1 MCASTHKHGKYRP
14 PYAFQRTERPGKK
27 GDHRAMKHLR
37 HLLIAAALLAAVH
50 PSGWAAGPL
59 EEIHAAGWKGSEPA
73 ALGVTQENGG
83 VALTLSGAVP
93 GSNAAQSVKRVG
105 IGLGF
110 SNDAFANGYTSWDGV
125 YLPDFDRVAERN
137 TVYGLSR
144 ETLGLSDRNALSPSC
159 CQRSDTL
166 ASPAR
171 HASAASALPASP
183 TLSVYAIMRKRGWD
197 FDLKD
202 GWKLQAGGRTREYS
216 ETFQTKLGFL
226 RVERFWESVRA
237 SYSFQ
242 LERSKGLSMAASQ
255 VLMFD
260 YLYGRDTIGP
270 RDSIGVSYSVG
281 REFADL
287 GTLGILNT
295 EVRSFGVGGQ
305 HWFKKDWA
313 FTYQAGHSDHG
324 SLPAYDQV
332 RLGLRHSF

>member
-1 MCASTHKHGKYRP
+1 
-14 PYAFQRTERPGKK
+14 
-27 GDHRAMKHLR
+27 MKHLKP
-37 HLLIAAALLAAVH
+37 LLIAAALLATVH
-50 PSGWAAGPL
+50 PSGSVAEPLAG
-59 EEIHAAGWKGSEPA
+59 IHAAGWKDSEPA
-73 ALGVTQENGG
+73 ALGVTQENEG

-93 GSNAAQSVKRVG
+93 GSSALQSVKRVG
-105 IGLGF
+105 VGLGF

-166 ASPAR
+166 ASPQRRANV
-171 HASAASALPASP
+171 ASALPASP
-183 TLSVYAIMRKRGWD
+183 TLSVFAIMRKRGLD

-216 ETFQTKLGFL
+216 ETFATKLGFL
-226 RVERFWESVRA
+226 KVERFWQSVRA

-242 LERSKGLSMAASQ
+242 LERSKGLSVAAGQ

-260 YLYGRDTIGP
+260 YLYGT
-270 RDSIGVSYSVG
+270 RDSIGVSYSAG

-295 EVRSFGVGGQ
+295 GVRSVGVRGQ

-324 SLPAYDQV
+324 SLPAYDQI
-332 RLGLRHSF
+332 RLGLQRSF